1 MAIPTPPS
9 SAATSGGGY
18 QNPNRSLGFFA
29 NAMKRKHSFIQFFAM
44 TGIFLL
50 SVRSLGQKY
59 RINNLEEDK
68 AALKEEQEGLV
79 NRMNHIKQ
87 SLIDEAAIEPTGAFA
102 SRIRRLFGDDT

>member
-1 MAIPTPPS
+1 MAFPTPPS
-9 SAATSGGGY
+9 SSATSGGY

-29 NAMKRKHSFIQFFAM
+29 NAMKRKDSFIQFFAM

-59 RINNLEEDK
+59 RINNLEEDN

-79 NRMNHIKQ
+79 NRMTYIKQ
-87 SLIDEAAIEPTGAFA
+87 SLIAEAAVEPTGAFA
-102 SRIRRLFGDDT
+102 SRIRRLFGDDS